1 MLHTTLNKSKN
12 IVFHVNSPPC
22 LVFAFY
28 LLLASI
34 SSYFTAL
41 YIRPQSFLSHMQ
53 VPLFWI
59 TLFLKILELSFS
71 IFFSNLIMVRQTL
84 VSVCI
89 QRNSSMRPSRL
100 YDHLFINTIVFRLR
114 RDNLRVI
121 LLFWRPLKCDHLA
134 IMARSLWPKGCRING
149 VPLCFLISVFHLI
162 LQKQKDMRQLDYG
175 N

>member
-41 YIRPQSFLSHMQ
+41 YIRSQSFLSHMQ
-53 VPLFWI
+53 VPQFSSV
-59 TLFLKILELSFS
+59 FFKILQLFFS
-71 IFFSNLIMVRQTL
+71 IFFSNLIMVRETL

>member
-41 YIRPQSFLSHMQ
+41 YIRSQSFLSHMQ
-53 VPLFWI
+53 VPQ
-59 TLFLKILELSFS
+59 FS
-71 IFFSNLIMVRQTL
+71 LRFCNYFSVYFFSNLIMVRETL

-149 VPLCFLISVFHLI
+149 VPLCFLISVFHLL